1 MSGWRQVT
9 APDMTTVDVPGACA
23 RFQWKAFG
31 ARNGWGFGS
40 ATAAWNG
47 QAKKHPGEWPPSGVA
62 VPIWLS
68 WAKDPNG
75 HAAISLAD
83 GRVLTSPV
91 RGTTEGQEIYPS
103 IQAMM
108 NAFGGGMTYLG
119 WGEQM
124 DGTVVVERAPAS
136 NPAKPMNTKRKDDG
150 KMQSVMVDNAHH
162 YGVSNEFITHYATMD
177 QSNITRAVMSAT
189 DELHRLSGAQ
199 FGNLLDGL
207 GIPREVVQAGKVL
220 NPQSGTFERNGTWSR
235 NREVLAALAKLTKAN
250 AAE

>member
-9 APDMTTVDVPGACA
+9 APIMSTVDLPGMCA
-23 RFQWKAFG
+23 RFQWKSFG
-31 ARNGWGFGS
+31 SRNGWGFGS

-47 QAKKHPGEWPPSGVA
+47 QAKKHPGEWPPSGVS

-91 RGTTEGQEIYPS
+91 RGTSVGQEIYPS

-124 DGTVVVERAPAS
+124 DGTVVVERVNETEKIAPKSGQEEQENDMNYIYILGKSGVRKGGLYAVFNGREAVFLGNIPAPAGV
-136 NPAKPMNTKRKDDG
+136 PQVKDEDAIAELQKR
-150 KMQSVMVDNAHH
+150 
-162 YGVSNEFITHYATMD
+162 I
-177 QSNITRAVMSAT
+177 
-189 DELHRLSGAQ
+189 SG
-199 FGNLLDGL
+199 L
-207 GIPREVVQAGKVL
+207 R
-220 NPQSGTFERNGTWSR
+220 
-235 NREVLAALAKLTKAN
+235 
-250 AAE
+250 